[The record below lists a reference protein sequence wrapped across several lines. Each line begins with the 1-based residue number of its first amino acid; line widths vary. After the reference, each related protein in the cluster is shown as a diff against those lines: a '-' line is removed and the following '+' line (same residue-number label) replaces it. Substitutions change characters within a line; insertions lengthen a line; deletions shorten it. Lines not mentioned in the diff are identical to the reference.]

1 MPQTQS
7 LPSADR
13 YISRRVRYRGREMG
27 LCSVFLGPD
36 GHAVVEPFLFE
47 TPATVVLDRD
57 IEVSDGTAS
66 SIEDLITLL

>member
-1 MPQTQS
+1 
-7 LPSADR
+7 
-13 YISRRVRYRGREMG
+13 MG
-27 LCSVFLGPD
+27 LCSVSLGPD